1 MANMSVNQ
9 RNQFERVDLTVPT
22 TGVGVRRPWTV
33 IAFTVLAAAVVA
45 ALGYAT
51 VVAID
56 GWAKAIVLGAILLT
70 AVGAMIAVDPRRR
83 S

>member
-1 MANMSVNQ
+1 MANMTVNQ
-9 RNQFERVDLTVPT
+9 RNQFERIDLSVPT
-22 TGVGVRRPWTV
+22 TGVRVRSAGARV
-33 IAFTVLAAAVVA
+33 AYTVLATALLV

-56 GWAKAIVLGAILLT
+56 GWAKAIVLGAIMLT

-83 S
+83 A

>member
-9 RNQFERVDLTVPT
+9 RNQFERVDLSVPT
-22 TGVGVRRPWTV
+22 TGVDVRRPWTV
-33 IAFTVLAAAVVA
+33 VAFTVLTACVVA
-45 ALGYAT
+45 GLGYAT

>member
-9 RNQFERVDLTVPT
+9 RNQFERVDLSVPT
-22 TGVGVRRPWTV
+22 TGVDVRASRPV
-33 IAFTVLAAAVVA
+33 VAFTVLTDGRGRRARVRGGRSHRR
-45 ALGYAT
+45 LGQGDRARRDR
-51 VVAID
+51 A
-56 GWAKAIVLGAILLT
+56 T